1 MNDFE
6 AFYRQNLRLVYATVL
21 ARRADREFAEDVAQ
35 ETFYRAWRH
44 FPRLS
49 KLEPATQRAWL
60 VQTATR
66 VVIDEWRRERR
77 RREERGA
84 TVGGTPPDGAEE
96 SDIALRVD
104 AARALAALDEMD
116 RQIVLLRYFSQVN
129 SNEIGEML
137 GIAESTVRY
146 RLARARR
153 ALAPHLTAWRGER
166 EQA

>member
-49 KLEPATQRAWL
+49 KVEPPAQRAWL

-66 VVIDEWRRERR
+66 VIIDEWRRER

-84 TVGGTPPDGAEE
+84 TVGGAPPDAIEE

-104 AARALAALDEMD
+104 AARALAELDEVD
-116 RQIVLLRYFSQVN
+116 RRIVLLRYFSQVN
-129 SNEIGEML
+129 SNEIGEILDMP
-137 GIAESTVRY
+137 ESTVRY
-146 RLARARR
+146 RLAQARR
-153 ALAPHLTAWRGER
+153 ALAPHLTAWRSER
-166 EQA
+166 EQK

>member
-44 FPRLS
+44 FSRLS
-49 KLEPATQRAWL
+49 KVEPPAQRAWL

-66 VVIDEWRRERR
+66 VIIDEWRREQR

-84 TVGGTPPDGAEE
+84 TVGNTPTDAAEE
-96 SDIALRVD
+96 SEVALRVD
-104 AARALAALDEMD
+104 AARALAELDEMD

-129 SNEIGEML
+129 SNEIGKML
-137 GIAESTVRY
+137 DMPESTVRY
-146 RLARARR
+146 RLAQARR
-153 ALAPHLTAWRGER
+153 ALATHLMVWRGER
-166 EQA
+166 EQK